1 MRDVVMGLLRC
12 VVRCAVRLESEPRP
26 AVARAW
32 GRVWSRTGALLA
44 VALWALA
51 ACSPAF
57 NWRDVRPE
65 GGSVGATLPCKPES
79 AQRTVE
85 LAGQPVALRMLS
97 CDVGGLTFAM
107 SQLRVPPSLPLSTVV
122 DAWQQASLASLK
134 VAAGQSQVW
143 EPEVRLPPDS
153 GVQLRGWKAV
163 GMRPDGSAVPAHGVM
178 LARDGEVTQLVVYGP
193 VTAAVLA
200 QWLEGI
206 SLGVRPRS

>member
-1 MRDVVMGLLRC
+1 MRDVVCAKNGPGLAWPRT
-12 VVRCAVRLESEPRP
+12 VV
-26 AVARAW
+26 
-32 GRVWSRTGALLA
+32 LLA

-65 GGSVGATLPCKPES
+65 GGSVGATLPCKPET
-79 AQRTVE
+79 AQRTVA

-107 SQLRVPPSLPLSTVV
+107 ALLQVPSGLPLTTVV

-143 EPEVRLPPDS
+143 VPEVRLPPDS
-153 GVQLRGWKAV
+153 GMQLRGWKAV
-163 GMRPDGSAVPAHGVM
+163 GVRPDGSAVPAHGVM
-178 LARDGEVTQLVVYGP
+178 LARGDEVTQLVVYGP
-193 VTAAVLA
+193 VKAAVLA

-206 SLGVRPRS
+206 APGVRPRS